1 VRKLARGGLVRFR
14 IRDVFYP
21 SAIEALRQVTEDA
34 QVCGRLLFF
43 SDAGR
48 QRGQYAV
55 IDVEGMA
62 APVIVSVDRLHDIP
76 PAREEAVRQEV
87 TAVLPPEEG

>member
-1 VRKLARGGLVRFR
+1 MRKLKRGGLVRFR

-21 SAIEALRQVTEDA
+21 GAIEALRQVTEDA
-34 QVCGRLLFF
+34 QLCGRLLFF

-48 QRGQYAV
+48 QRAQYAV
-55 IDVEGMA
+55 IDVQGMG
-62 APVIVSVDRLHDIP
+62 APVIVSVERLHGIP

-87 TAVLPPEEG
+87 TAVLPSEER